1 MNISPPPFW
10 MVNKNNNDKISKP
23 MSLSYWYFSK
33 LFLWES
39 ENKLARST
47 CVNTYETS
55 TSVASREV
63 ILCINL
69 TQLSPCSNQETIRKH
84 LN

>member
-1 MNISPPPFW
+1 
-10 MVNKNNNDKISKP
+10 

-33 LFLWES
+33 LFLSER
-39 ENKLARST
+39 ENKLARSI

-55 TSVASREV
+55 INVASRKV

-69 TQLSPCSNQETIRKH
+69 AQLSMH
-84 LN
+84 

>member
-1 MNISPPPFW
+1 
-10 MVNKNNNDKISKP
+10 

-39 ENKLARST
+39 ENKLARSI
-47 CVNTYETS
+47 CVNTSETS
-55 TSVASREV
+55 RKV

-69 TQLSPCSNQETIRKH
+69 TQLSPHINQETKRKH

>member
-1 MNISPPPFW
+1 
-10 MVNKNNNDKISKP
+10 

-47 CVNTYETS
+47 CVNTHETS